1 MTDSGPDSG
10 EFAAAAR
17 IEMIRAAAL
26 RLTDP
31 VLRRLLERVAE
42 DAVRAPDAV
51 ESALNHVD
59 RNRRGDAA
67 GRDID
72 RALSLAD
79 AALGA
84 AGLQVSDTAVR
95 ELGRRVAEGRM
106 TGDEAVAFIDAL
118 LLPSVVVGTQ
128 ARSQVATLDE
138 RAGPFFDAASLLGL
152 LRVSANALTALVKD
166 RDVLAVVS
174 ADGLPLY
181 PAFQFDETGKPL
193 PRLREV
199 LAQLDPARTDPWGD
213 AVWLNAPGDELN
225 GMSPAAALRDGRAED
240 VIRLAGQA
248 GSFHFG

>member
-1 MTDSGPDSG
+1 MTRPEPDSG
-10 EFAAAAR
+10 ESASVAR
-17 IEMIRAAAL
+17 IQMIRAAAL

-31 VLRRLLERVAE
+31 VLRQLLEQVA
-42 DAVRAPDAV
+42 DGAGSASDAV

-59 RNRRGDAA
+59 HNRQSDALSGDA
-67 GRDID
+67 D

-84 AGLQVSDTAVR
+84 EGLQVTDTAVR

-118 LLPSVVVGTQ
+118 LPSGVVATQ
-128 ARSQVATLDE
+128 AESQVATLDE
-138 RAGPFFDAASLLGL
+138 RTGPFFDAASLPGL
-152 LRVSANALTALVKD
+152 LQGSAAALTASVQD
-166 RDVLAVVS
+166 GDVLAVVS
-174 ADGLPLY
+174 AEGLLLY
-181 PAFQFDETGKPL
+181 PAFQFDETGQPL

-213 AVWLNAPGDELN
+213 AVWLNAPDDELD
-225 GMSPAAALRDGRAED
+225 GMSPAAALRDGRADD

-248 GSFHFG
+248 GSFHLG

>member
-17 IEMIRAAAL
+17 IEMTRAAAL

-31 VLRRLLERVAE
+31 VLRRLLEQVADGAGSAS
-42 DAVRAPDAV
+42 DAL

-59 RNRRGDAA
+59 HNRQSDTLGGDA
-67 GRDID
+67 D

-84 AGLQVSDTAVR
+84 EGLQVTDTAIR

-106 TGDEAVAFIDAL
+106 AGDEAVAFIDAL
-118 LLPSVVVGTQ
+118 LTSGVVGTQ
-128 ARSQVATLDE
+128 AESQVAALDE
-138 RAGPFFDAASLLGL
+138 RTGPFFDAASLLGL
-152 LRVSANALTALVKD
+152 LQVSAAALTALVQNG
-166 RDVLAVVS
+166 DVFAVVS
-174 ADGLPLY
+174 AEGLPLY
-181 PAFQFDETGKPL
+181 PAFQFDETGQPL

-213 AVWLNAPGDELN
+213 AVWLNAPGDELD
-225 GMSPAAALRDGRAED
+225 GMSQAAALRNGRADD